1 MSLFKQETQAIE
13 THWFPRNSLHYY
25 QRSRWAV
32 GIQFTLTCRSRL
44 SEWVSDFDFVSTGA
58 ISAERCCLN
67 YQTWCRANICGY
79 RNQSILDQLAT
90 DRKKKKI
97 IQLSCC
103 ASPKRDYRRKSLRL
117 WMRLDRWVM
126 KSGGTVSDG
135 WNHIIVCVSKL
146 YPLVEPYLIDIFRHA
161 VNLVGARHREIF
173 SQDHKRFF
181 PWNVYPRKRR
191 GGNGETRE
199 LDQTIGEAMRPW
211 EWDDTALPKP
221 HSN

>member
-25 QRSRWAV
+25 QRSRWAA

-90 DRKKKKI
+90 DRKKKKSSNWAAAPLPKEITGEKAWGSECVLTDEWWSLEELCLTAEI
-97 IQLSCC
+97 ISSY
-103 ASPKRDYRRKSLRL
+103 ASP
-117 WMRLDRWVM
+117 
-126 KSGGTVSDG
+126 
-135 WNHIIVCVSKL
+135 NFIH
-146 YPLVEPYLIDIFRHA
+146 
-161 VNLVGARHREIF
+161 
-173 SQDHKRFF
+173 
-181 PWNVYPRKRR
+181 
-191 GGNGETRE
+191 
-199 LDQTIGEAMRPW
+199 
-211 EWDDTALPKP
+211 
-221 HSN
+221 